1 MKTTKVKIKVIYVSI
16 IIIILILCS
25 SCIEKYIRYSNLPV
39 PYPKYQAA
47 QYRDLNEEEKRRFL
61 KEEKKYSN
69 DIIDAI
75 INEKVKRGMTKEQ
88 AIYSWG
94 RPDDINSSTGSWG
107 THDQWVYRRG
117 ELSTQYLYFENG
129 ILTSW
134 QNH

>member
-1 MKTTKVKIKVIYVSI
+1 MKKRIQKIKEIHIFSVLIF
-16 IIIILILCS
+16 IILS
-25 SCIEKYIRYSNLPV
+25 ASCTEYIRYTDLPV
-39 PYPKYQAA
+39 PYPKYSAH

-61 KEEKKYSN
+61 SEEKKYSN
-69 DIIDAI
+69 DVIDAI
-75 INEKVKRGMTKEQ
+75 IDGKVKRGMTKEQ

-107 THDQWVYRRG
+107 THDQWVYNRG

-134 QNH
+134 QNY